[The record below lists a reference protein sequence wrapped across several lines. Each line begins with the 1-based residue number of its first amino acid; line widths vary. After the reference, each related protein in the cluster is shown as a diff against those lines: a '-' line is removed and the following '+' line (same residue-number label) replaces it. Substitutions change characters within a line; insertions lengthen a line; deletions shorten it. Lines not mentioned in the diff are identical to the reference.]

1 METSGFSQK
10 KWKYLSFALM
20 AVIASGLLAPT
31 AFAASPTLTDIFNK
45 LGIIDTKVGVIDTKV
60 TGIKTNTD
68 SLPSDPASNTQVNTR
83 ASQTS
88 LNTLQSDVTAIKT
101 NTNNLPSDPASQA
114 ATGSVKTLKFHH
126 TFDPSADDR
135 GGGESFGLL
144 APSSGKTVAGHISM
158 FADRDA
164 FGNQISL
171 LCFTGPDG
179 IVRIIDGVSNIR
191 GFSVDFA
198 CTQLILEVH
207 DPDPESGPVD
217 IEGLAQYVESSDITN
232 IS

>member
-1 METSGFSQK
+1 MENSGFSQK
-10 KWKYLSFALM
+10 KWMYLSFALM

-45 LGIIDTKVGVIDTKV
+45 LGVIDTKV
-60 TGIKTNTD
+60 AGIKTNTD
-68 SLPSDPASNTQVNTR
+68 SLPIDPASNTQVNTR

-88 LNTLQSDVTAIKT
+88 LNTLQNDVTAIMT
-101 NTNNLPSDPASQA
+101 NTDNLPSDPASQA

-144 APSSGKTVAGHISM
+144 APSTGKTVAGHISM
-158 FADRDA
+158 FADRDD